1 MKKNRKI
8 VTRIWDLYAPR
19 AKFWAYFPT
28 SPKLKREVGVT
39 FAFNESPF
47 LQNVHC
53 NLQPVK
59 MKPRLAAS
67 ISALMAG
74 ERAGICKAISGI
86 LSESQ
91 TFNGGRNCSSFQ
103 FQRFKSSKGL
113 QFVCDDDDDFSEL
126 GSPVERA
133 IGQLKLLTEKP
144 DPFVK
149 HDNGRKVSSSKS
161 SRSESKQSRKG
172 GILNLDK
179 PHQTS
184 CEFGNGD
191 DASGSIY
198 TTSDAARMNVRRSI
212 SVGNVPSTISLS
224 QLVEAVSVFGKVC
237 TASVRDLPDGL
248 NCWDIQFESLESC
261 NRATRAGALT
271 VGKSRLQIHP
281 LRASMV
287 VTIRIKGI
295 SRDASFGEIH
305 SICKVGT
312 TEGLAWV
319 SKDSVDALFTVETD
333 TESQSILKKLNGTTV
348 GGHRLSASLLSSNSS
363 SASMSANEDARCKM
377 GLQISS
383 YLTVLKLQLE
393 EKKVHLEDLQM
404 LHEGIM
410 HLEDLPS
417 NID

>member
-1 MKKNRKI
+1 
-8 VTRIWDLYAPR
+8 
-19 AKFWAYFPT
+19 
-28 SPKLKREVGVT
+28 
-39 FAFNESPF
+39 
-47 LQNVHC
+47 
-53 NLQPVK
+53 

-74 ERAGICKAISGI
+74 GRTGICKAISGI
-86 LSESQ
+86 LPESQ
-91 TFNGGRNCSSFQ
+91 TFSGFGRNCSSFQ

-133 IGQLKLLTEKP
+133 IGQLKLATEKP

-172 GILNLDK
+172 RILNLDK

-198 TTSDAARMNVRRSI
+198 TTSDAARMNGRRSI

-237 TASVRDLPDGL
+237 TTSVRDLPDGL

-261 NRATRAGALT
+261 NRAIRAGALT
-271 VGKSRLQIHP
+271 LGETRLQIRP
-281 LRASMV
+281 LRASII

-295 SRDASFGEIH
+295 SGVASIGEIY

-348 GGHRLSASLLSSNSS
+348 GGHRLSASLLPCNSS
-363 SASMSANEDARCKM
+363 FGSMSESEDARCKM

>member
-1 MKKNRKI
+1 
-8 VTRIWDLYAPR
+8 
-19 AKFWAYFPT
+19 
-28 SPKLKREVGVT
+28 
-39 FAFNESPF
+39 
-47 LQNVHC
+47 
-53 NLQPVK
+53 
-59 MKPRLAAS
+59 MKPRLVAS

-74 ERAGICKAISGI
+74 ERAGIFKAISGI
-86 LSESQ
+86 FPESQ
-91 TFNGGRNCSSFQ
+91 TFNGFGGNCSSFQ
-103 FQRFKSSKGL
+103 FQRFKSSNGL

-133 IGQLKLLTEKP
+133 IGQLKLATEKP

-149 HDNGRKVSSSKS
+149 YDNSRKVSSSKS

-172 GILNLDK
+172 RILNLDK
-179 PHQTS
+179 PHRTS

-191 DASGSIY
+191 DASGSIH
-198 TTSDAARMNVRRSI
+198 TTSDATRTNSRRSI

-248 NCWDIQFESLESC
+248 NCWDIQFESIESC
-261 NRATRAGALT
+261 NRAIRAGALT
-271 VGKSRLQIHP
+271 VGKSCLQIRP

-295 SRDASFGEIH
+295 SGDASFGEIH
-305 SICKVGT
+305 SICKVVGT

-333 TESQSILKKLNGTTV
+333 TEPQSILKKLNGTTV

-363 SASMSANEDARCKM
+363 SACMSANEGARCKM

-393 EKKVHLEDLQM
+393 EKKVHFEDLQM

-417 NID
+417 NVD